1 MKMAQ
6 TKLISKPF
14 SWYRWVL
21 FRTTANEMD
30 RMLTLSMLFSIAL
43 VMARVTYT
51 GKHTYLSLIWNL
63 FLAWL
68 PYMISSW
75 LQKQPAVQANRLLF
89 AAVSFVW
96 LLFIPNTFYILTDL
110 FHLGEHNNV
119 PMWFD
124 LTLIISFAWDGLLL
138 GILSIRQ
145 MEKMMQRYL
154 PGKHELF
161 FIYPIMWLNALG
173 VYIGRYPRFN
183 SWDIIT
189 NPFGISAYILRL
201 LWHPIQY
208 KYAWGMVACFSVFM
222 TLVYLTI
229 KRISKAIH

>member
-1 MKMAQ
+1 LRVFK
-6 TKLISKPF
+6 TGGSEI
-14 SWYRWVL
+14 
-21 FRTTANEMD
+21 D
-30 RMLTLSMLFSIAL
+30 RMLTLSMVFSIAL
-43 VMARVTYT
+43 VIARVTYT
-51 GKHTYLSLIWNL
+51 GKLTYISLIWNL

-75 LQKQPAVQANRLLF
+75 LQKRPSVQAKKIPF
-89 AAVSFVW
+89 AAISFLW
-96 LLFIPNTFYILTDL
+96 LLFIPNSFYILTDL
-110 FHLGEHNNV
+110 FHLHEHTNV

-124 LTLIISFAWDGLLL
+124 LTLIISFAWNGLLL
-138 GILSIRQ
+138 GILSVRQ
-145 MEKMMQRYL
+145 MEKMIQPYL
-154 PGKHELF
+154 PGKHELL

-189 NPFGISAYILRL
+189 NPFGLSAYILRM

>member
-6 TKLISKPF
+6 TKLINKPF

-21 FRTTANEMD
+21 FKTTANEMD
-30 RMLTLSMLFSIAL
+30 RMLTLSMVFSIAL

-68 PYMISSW
+68 PYMVSTW
-75 LQKQPAVQANRLLF
+75 LQKRNLVYTNPLKFVMVA
-89 AAVSFVW
+89 FVW
-96 LLFIPNTFYILTDL
+96 LLFIPNSFYIMTDL

-119 PMWFD
+119 PNWFD
-124 LTLIISFAWDGLLL
+124 LALIISFAWDGLLL
-138 GILSIRQ
+138 GILSVRQ
-145 MEKMMQRYL
+145 MEKMMQQFL
-154 PGKHELF
+154 PGIRELF

-173 VYIGRYPRFN
+173 IYIGRYPRFN
-183 SWDIIT
+183 SWDIVT
-189 NPFGISAYILRL
+189 NPIGLTAYILRM
-201 LWHPIQY
+201 LWHPIQF
-208 KYAWGMVACFSVFM
+208 KYAWGMVACFSIFM
-222 TLVYLTI
+222 TLIYLTI

>member
-6 TKLISKPF
+6 TKLINKPF

-21 FRTTANEMD
+21 FKTTANEMD
-30 RMLTLSMLFSIAL
+30 RMLTLSMGFSIAL

-68 PYMISSW
+68 PYMVSTW
-75 LQKQPAVQANRLLF
+75 LQKRDLVYTNPLKFVMVA
-89 AAVSFVW
+89 FVW
-96 LLFIPNTFYILTDL
+96 LLFIPNSFYIMTDL

-119 PMWFD
+119 PNWFD
-124 LTLIISFAWDGLLL
+124 LALIISFAWDGLLL
-138 GILSIRQ
+138 GVLSVRQ
-145 MEKMMQRYL
+145 MEKMMQQFL
-154 PGKHELF
+154 PGIRELF

-173 VYIGRYPRFN
+173 IYIGRYPRFN
-183 SWDIIT
+183 SWDIVT
-189 NPFGISAYILRL
+189 NPIGLTTYILRM
-201 LWHPIQY
+201 LWHPIQF
-208 KYAWGMVACFSVFM
+208 KYAWGMVACFSIFM

>member
-6 TKLISKPF
+6 TKLINKPF

-21 FRTTANEMD
+21 FKTTANEMD
-30 RMLTLSMLFSIAL
+30 RMLTLSMGFSIAL

-68 PYMISSW
+68 PYMVSTW
-75 LQKQPAVQANRLLF
+75 LQKRDLVYTNPLKFVMVA
-89 AAVSFVW
+89 FVW
-96 LLFIPNTFYILTDL
+96 LLFIPNSFYIMTDL

-119 PMWFD
+119 PNWFD
-124 LTLIISFAWDGLLL
+124 LALIISFAWDGLLL
-138 GILSIRQ
+138 GILSVRQ
-145 MEKMMQRYL
+145 MEKMMQQFL
-154 PGKHELF
+154 PGIRELF
-161 FIYPIMWLNALG
+161 IIYPIMWLNALG
-173 VYIGRYPRFN
+173 IYIGRYPRFN
-183 SWDIIT
+183 SWDILT
-189 NPFGISAYILRL
+189 NPIGLTAYILRM
-201 LWHPIQY
+201 LWHPIQF
-208 KYAWGMVACFSVFM
+208 KYAWGMVACFSIFM

>member
-6 TKLISKPF
+6 TKLINKPF

-21 FRTTANEMD
+21 FKTTANEMD
-30 RMLTLSMLFSIAL
+30 RMLTLSMGFSIAL

-51 GKHTYLSLIWNL
+51 GMHTYLSLIWNL

-68 PYMISSW
+68 PYMVSTW
-75 LQKQPAVQANRLLF
+75 LQKRDLVYTNPLKFVMVA
-89 AAVSFVW
+89 FVW
-96 LLFIPNTFYILTDL
+96 LLFIPNSFYIMTDL

-119 PMWFD
+119 PNWFD
-124 LTLIISFAWDGLLL
+124 LALIISFAWDGLLL
-138 GILSIRQ
+138 GVLSVRQ
-145 MEKMMQRYL
+145 MEKMMQRFL
-154 PGKHELF
+154 PGIRELF

-173 VYIGRYPRFN
+173 IYIGRYPRFN
-183 SWDIIT
+183 SWDILT
-189 NPFGISAYILRL
+189 NPIGLTAYILRM
-201 LWHPIQY
+201 LWHPIQF
-208 KYAWGMVACFSVFM
+208 KYAWGMVACFSIFM

>member
-1 MKMAQ
+1 MKLVQ
-6 TKLISKPF
+6 TKVISKPF

-21 FRTTANEMD
+21 LRTTGNEMD
-30 RMLTLSMLFSIAL
+30 RMLTLSMAFSIAL
-43 VMARVTYT
+43 VMARVAYT
-51 GKHTYLSLIWNL
+51 GKLTYISLIWNL
-63 FLAWL
+63 FLGWL

-75 LQKQPAVQANRLLF
+75 LQKQPSVQAKKMLF
-89 AAVSFVW
+89 AAISFVW
-96 LLFIPNTFYILTDL
+96 LLFIPNSFYILTDL

-124 LTLIISFAWDGLLL
+124 LALIISFAWVGLLM
-138 GILSIRQ
+138 GILSVRQ
-145 MEKMMQRYL
+145 MEKMMQRFL
-154 PGKHELF
+154 PGKHELL

-189 NPFGISAYILRL
+189 NPFGLTAYILRM